1 MRKKVMRI
9 LSLCMVASMTLT
21 PIQSV
26 YAAEMT
32 SVIKINEVES
42 NEPTTDIDWVEII
55 NTGTEAV
62 DLSNWFITDNK
73 VILYD
78 NNNQQQDSFSYSGH
92 AVGTYSRVPDGTGEF
107 IDQAA
112 TKGTL
117 NIVEEEENQNIN
129 LSLMK

>member
-1 MRKKVMRI
+1 MGKED
-9 LSLCMVASMTLT
+9 T
-21 PIQSV
+21 
-26 YAAEMT
+26 
-32 SVIKINEVES
+32 
-42 NEPTTDIDWVEII
+42 
-55 NTGTEAV
+55 
-62 DLSNWFITDNK
+62 

>member
-1 MRKKVMRI
+1 MAENEEWRI
-9 LSLCMVASMTLT
+9 AEGTVLNPGEVLVIEHSDILDNLSLGKEDT
-21 PIQSV
+21 
-26 YAAEMT
+26 
-32 SVIKINEVES
+32 
-42 NEPTTDIDWVEII
+42 
-55 NTGTEAV
+55 
-62 DLSNWFITDNK
+62 